1 MKKAVVQIRL
11 FQENRFFDIQPNF
24 FYIADISKLIQKY
37 NNISRMRSYHSF
49 SPKIEIQE
57 VFNRNLREKS
67 LDGFKIIYGF
77 LLITFS

>member
-11 FQENRFFDIQPNF
+11 FQENRFFDIQPI

-49 SPKIEIQE
+49 SPKIEIQG